1 MKIMREKLKWEE
13 SNMLNVRIII
23 EEDDNSV
30 VSDTL
35 HQGDYYEL
43 HNKDWDELIQ
53 NKLDNYM
60 PDDNNS

>member
-1 MKIMREKLKWEE
+1 
-13 SNMLNVRIII
+13 MLNVRIII
-23 EEDDNSV
+23 EEDDNPV

-43 HNKDWDELIQ
+43 HTKDWDGLIQ
-53 NKLDNYM
+53 SKLDNYM